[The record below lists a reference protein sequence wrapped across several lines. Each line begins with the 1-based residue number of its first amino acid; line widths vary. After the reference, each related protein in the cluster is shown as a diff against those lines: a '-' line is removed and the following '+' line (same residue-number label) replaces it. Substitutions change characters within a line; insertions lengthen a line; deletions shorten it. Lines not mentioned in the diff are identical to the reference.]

1 METEKNINTH
11 FPEVK
16 GLEINYSE
24 QPGLSNGGSPNI
36 LIQDEVGIVRQY
48 PKTPTESYK
57 GYIWDGSNLP
67 QKDSGPFEWAI
78 QGSDPAVGGI
88 QTGAEPVITTAGD
101 FYEQLLQQPR
111 VVQAE
116 VLIKK
121 DKIYTIRRVTLGKDP
136 QETYIAGSDL
146 TDFQKEIILDK
157 ILGEYRS
164 QGDEVAVAI
173 AKKSEPMFDNSSLMK
188 QMKVAFDKVQIDN
201 YKSYEK
207 ELEKNLMFGSGVP
220 AEKLGVD
227 PEKAFGINLHKSYF
241 GDDAKNS
248 DVVTAMAMALMS
260 SGSINIPDPSM
271 KPLIDVP
278 GT

>member
-36 LIQDEVGIVRQY
+36 LIQDEVGIVQQY

-57 GYIWDGSNLP
+57 GFIWDASNLP

-188 QMKVAFDKVQIDN
+188 QMKVAFDKAQIDN

>member
-36 LIQDEVGIVRQY
+36 LIQDEVGIVQQY

-57 GYIWDGSNLP
+57 GFIWDASNLP

>member
-36 LIQDEVGIVRQY
+36 LIQDEVGIVQQY

-57 GYIWDGSNLP
+57 GFIWDASNLP

-173 AKKSEPMFDNSSLMK
+173 AKKRETKPDASSLAAMMVRQMDKK
-188 QMKVAFDKVQIDN
+188 QLDDINKFQEEQERAI
-201 YKSYEK
+201 
-207 ELEKNLMFGSGVP
+207 LFGSGVP
-220 AEKLGVD
+220 SEKIGVD